1 MTNLIQATDSIQ
13 KDWLAYAAAQ
23 GITDPV
29 LFGNED
35 SVNGV
40 NPDEGTA
47 PWYRVT
53 YREAAGGRANLNGV
67 VGTRRYERLGFLAI
81 QCFAPVNKGV
91 KVAHTMAENARARF
105 EDSRSVTSP
114 ATIIYLNADVRPQE
128 ADGKWFP
135 VLLEVSVEVTD
146 FK

>member
-1 MTNLIQATDSIQ
+1 MNIVEATDAIY
-13 KDWLAYAAAQ
+13 KDWLAFATAQ
-23 GITDPV
+23 SITDPV

-35 SVNGV
+35 SVGDV
-40 NPDEGTA
+40 NPDEGSG

-53 YREAAGGRANLNGV
+53 YREAAGGRANLNGK

-91 KVAHTMAENARARF
+91 KTALTMAETARDHF
-105 EDSRSVTSP
+105 EDSRS
-114 ATIIYLNADVRPQE
+114 ATASSEIIYLNADVRPQE

-135 VLLEVSVEVTD
+135 VLLEVAVEVTD

>member
-1 MTNLIQATDSIQ
+1 MTNLLEAADAIY
-13 KDWLAYAAAQ
+13 KDWLAYAAANS
-23 GITDPV
+23 ITDPV

-35 SVNGV
+35 AVDGV
-40 NPDEGTA
+40 KPEEGTD

-81 QCFAPVNKGV
+81 QCFAPVNAGV
-91 KVAHTMAENARARF
+91 KTAFTMAESARDHF
-105 EDSRSVTSP
+105 EDSRSATSS

-128 ADGKWFP
+128 PDGKWFP